1 MKNLFDI
8 KDNVTVITG
17 GTGVLGRT
25 IAKYL
30 ALNGAKVIIL
40 GRKEDVGQAI
50 VDDIKNDGGQCE
62 FMKTDVMD
70 EACVQKNC
78 DDIIANF
85 VRIDTL
91 LNAAGG
97 NMPGATIG
105 PDKTFFDLD
114 ASQFSKVLELNLTGT
129 VIPTQIFL
137 KPMVKQGKGSI
148 INFSSMAAFR
158 PMTRVCGYAAA
169 KAGISNFT
177 QYMATECAK
186 KFGEGIRVN
195 AIAPGFFI
203 TEQNRSLLTNP
214 DGTYTQR
221 GQDVIR
227 QTPFGRMGEPEELC
241 GTIHYLMS
249 DASKFVTGTVA
260 VVDGDKISVRDYEEA
275 KERNVGGRN
284 NLTSDQTY
292 EISNSTLEQM
302 IKDNIMGKEY
312 EAAGFGV
319 TTDELMDQLTGEKPH
334 QWAIQNFGDGNGNVD
349 KQRVNDYIQNLSTMP
364 AEYYNQWVEIEKY
377 LKKDRLEQK
386 FNMDIRSRFMGE
398 IFRE

>member
-1 MKNLFDI
+1 MNNLFDI
-8 KDNVTVITG
+8 NGNVTVITG

-40 GRKEDVGQAI
+40 GRKEEVGKEI
-50 VDDIKNDGGQCE
+50 VDEIVKEGGSCE
-62 FMKTDVMD
+62 FMKTDVMNA
-70 EACVQKNC
+70 EVVQKNC
-78 DDIIANF
+78 DDILAKYG
-85 VRIDTL
+85 RIDTL

-114 ASQFSKVLELNLTGT
+114 AQQFSRVLELNLTGT

-137 KPMVKQGKGSI
+137 KPMVSQGKGAI
-148 INFSSMAAFR
+148 INFSSMASFR

-177 QYMATECAK
+177 AYMATECAK

-214 DGTYTQR
+214 DGSYTQR

-227 QTPFGRMGEPEELC
+227 QTPFGRMGDPEELC

-260 VVDGDKISVRDYEEA
+260 VVDG
-275 KERNVGGRN
+275 GF
-284 NLTSDQTY
+284 
-292 EISNSTLEQM
+292 
-302 IKDNIMGKEY
+302 NIFAM
-312 EAAGFGV
+312 
-319 TTDELMDQLTGEKPH
+319 
-334 QWAIQNFGDGNGNVD
+334 
-349 KQRVNDYIQNLSTMP
+349 
-364 AEYYNQWVEIEKY
+364 
-377 LKKDRLEQK
+377 
-386 FNMDIRSRFMGE
+386 
-398 IFRE
+398 

>member
-1 MKNLFDI
+1 MNNLFDI
-8 KDNVTVITG
+8 NGYVVAITG

-40 GRKEDVGQAI
+40 GRKEDVGAEI
-50 VDDIKNDGGQCE
+50 VADIQKDGGECE
-62 FMKTDVMD
+62 FLKTDVMNQ
-70 EACVQKNC
+70 EVVQQNC
-78 DDIIANF
+78 DYIIGKYG
-85 VRIDTL
+85 RIDTL

-97 NMPGATIG
+97 NMKGATIT
-105 PDKTFFDLD
+105 PEQTFFDLE
-114 ASQFSKVLELNLTGT
+114 AKQFQTVLDLNLTGT
-129 VIPTQIFL
+129 VIPTQVFL

-177 QYMATECAK
+177 AFMATECAK

-214 DGTYTQR
+214 DGTFTQR
-221 GQDVIR
+221 GQDVLR

-249 DASKFVTGTVA
+249 DAAKFVTGTVA
-260 VVDGDKISVRDYEEA
+260 IVDG
-275 KERNVGGRN
+275 
-284 NLTSDQTY
+284 
-292 EISNSTLEQM
+292 
-302 IKDNIMGKEY
+302 
-312 EAAGFGV
+312 GFNCFA
-319 TTDELMDQLTGEKPH
+319 M
-334 QWAIQNFGDGNGNVD
+334 
-349 KQRVNDYIQNLSTMP
+349 
-364 AEYYNQWVEIEKY
+364 
-377 LKKDRLEQK
+377 
-386 FNMDIRSRFMGE
+386 
-398 IFRE
+398 